1 MWTTWTILALWISPA
16 IFLAMHFPGLY
27 LRYRQFSIII
37 IIIII
42 RNLYSAI
49 MPLGGYRGYTAS
61 PAAHIPFP
69 ISAVLQAYHS
79 ASFCVARIGLSDSG
93 FFELCFV
100 SLPCSTSSIAGRW
113 LLIFHHF
120 QSVNPLLGRSQLAGA
135 CLYVLLTDTTEWRD
149 RPNQWKL

>member
-1 MWTTWTILALWISPA
+1 MDNVNNFSSVDFTGDFFSHAFSRPVLTLSP
-16 IFLAMHFPGLY
+16 IF
-27 LRYRQFSIII
+27 
-37 IIIII
+37 
-42 RNLYSAI
+42 
-49 MPLGGYRGYTAS
+49 YTAS